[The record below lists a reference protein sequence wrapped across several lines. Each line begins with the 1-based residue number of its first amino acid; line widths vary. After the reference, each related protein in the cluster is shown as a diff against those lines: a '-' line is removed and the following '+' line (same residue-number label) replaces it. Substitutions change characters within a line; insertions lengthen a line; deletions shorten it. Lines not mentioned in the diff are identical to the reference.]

1 MATRSKP
8 LLESNPAL
16 VLGIITLVVFGLVGG
31 GIMLALAPLVDSDA
45 ASEAIADDGGPTTPG
60 GPVNVTLVA
69 RSLAFDKRTIAASPG
84 ADVTVVLDNQDAGVL
99 HNVAF
104 YTNRS
109 AGTKIFI
116 GELFAGPARRTE
128 TFKAPSSAGNYFFR
142 CDAHPDQMTGTF
154 VVK

>member
-16 VLGIITLVVFGLVGG
+16 VLGLVVFLFFALVGG
-31 GIMLALAPLVDSDA
+31 GVMLALAPLVDSDSA
-45 ASEAIADDGGPTTPG
+45 ASEAVDDGGSTTPG
-60 GPVNVTLVA
+60 GPVRVA
-69 RSLAFDKRTIAASPG
+69 LRAASLAFDKRTIAASPG
-84 ADVTVVLDNQDAGVL
+84 VDVTVVLDNQDAGVL

-109 AGTKIFI
+109 AATKIFV
-116 GELFAGPARRTE
+116 GELFAGPGTRTE
-128 TFKAPSSAGNYFFR
+128 TFKSPSSPGNYFFR